1 MTSEIISYAVIMHP
15 SEYIFLPKAD
25 IYLNRG
31 LPISLRGGLTAY
43 RYGSPMNIIV
53 YLYIFFK
60 YILYIYSI
68 IIKKPLSNILVTVRK
83 RFLLS

>member
-1 MTSEIISYAVIMHP
+1 MIPNMGMSKPNIPITSIKLSYAVIMHP

-43 RYGSPMNIIV
+43 RYGSPKDIIV
-53 YLYIFFK
+53 YLYVFFK
-60 YILYIYSI
+60 RR
-68 IIKKPLSNILVTVRK
+68 NG
-83 RFLLS
+83 